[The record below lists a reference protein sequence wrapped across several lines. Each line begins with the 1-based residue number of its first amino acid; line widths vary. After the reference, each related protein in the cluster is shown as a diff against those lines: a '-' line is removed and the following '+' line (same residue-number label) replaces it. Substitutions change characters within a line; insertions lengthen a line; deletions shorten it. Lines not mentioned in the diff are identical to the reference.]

1 MPKYRSFHALLA
13 QELLAD
19 PSECAQIL
27 HRLCP
32 PRHHP
37 QAALATIDAPQCIGR
52 NSRYRSADI
61 LVRLELAN
69 AAEADKNVRA
79 PIALLHVV
87 G

>member
-1 MPKYRSFHALLA
+1 MS
-13 QELLAD
+13 
-19 PSECAQIL
+19 
-27 HRLCP
+27 
-32 PRHHP
+32 P
-37 QAALATIDAPQCIGR
+37 QVKVAGR